1 MNENMNKSNQP
12 QEYKHIQIL
21 QGLQRIDEAI
31 DSLDKL
37 ACRMEGD
44 SNVDP
49 KGELTTK
56 PEETLGSIL
65 ATTGKQL
72 NSKAQ
77 TIHSIVNRIE
87 ELLF

>member
-1 MNENMNKSNQP
+1 MNENMNKSDPQ

-37 ACRMEGD
+37 ACRMEGC
-44 SNVDP
+44 SNIDP
-49 KGELTTK
+49 TGELTTK

-77 TIHSIVNRIE
+77 TIHKIINHME